1 MGFSNFSLIALY
13 KITYSC
19 HINITRKIPQIKNWS
34 PYIQVRL
41 SVVGAQ
47 QVSISLFNLI
57 GFVASIG
64 EDRSSAARGFV
75 RKSPVKNRKKS
86 AVF

>member
-1 MGFSNFSLIALY
+1 M
-13 KITYSC
+13 
-19 HINITRKIPQIKNWS
+19 
-34 PYIQVRL
+34 
-41 SVVGAQ
+41 VGAQ

-86 AVF
+86 AEF